1 MQKSRRDL
9 GSALALGVV
18 FSLSLAAPGCNK
30 KERAVSPGP
39 PGLPALSQSGQGG
52 GAVHRPEG
60 MPSDHPPV
68 LRGRTSPSEGAEP
81 AGEAAAAQAA
91 GTSFLRGTLKLG
103 DNVRDKVQAGA
114 TLFLAAR
121 AFSPGGAPGQ
131 VLAVKRLTAG
141 SWPMTFELTGSDVM
155 IAGTSLQGKVVLT
168 ARIDQDGEAMT
179 KQPGDIEGQLGPIE
193 VPNSSVEL
201 TLDTVRT
208 QAAGA
213 PGGPMGGGGG
223 AMGGGMPPGHPP
235 TGMPAGH
242 PPMGA
247 GSGAA
252 PGMPPGHP

>member
-30 KERAVSPGP
+30 KERAVAPGP
-39 PGLPALSQSGQGG
+39 PGLPAFSQTGQSGQGG
-52 GAVHRPEG
+52 GSVHPPEG

-68 LRGRTSPSEGAEP
+68 LRGMTSPTEGGGHGEGAAP
-81 AGEAAAAQAA
+81 AQAA

-103 DNVRDKVQAGA
+103 DKVRDKVQAGA

-121 AFSPGGAPGQ
+121 AFSSGGAPGQ

-179 KQPGDIEGQLGPIE
+179 KQPGDIEGQLGPID
-193 VPNSSVEL
+193 VPNSAVEL

-213 PGGPMGGGGG
+213 PGGMGGGGMG
-223 AMGGGMPPGHPP
+223 GGGMPPGHPP

-242 PPMGA
+242 P
-247 GSGAA
+247 
-252 PGMPPGHP
+252 